1 MHNYWYRK
9 EYAQVIAGMAIL
21 LMVAHHFFGFRDY
34 LLPGVAWI
42 PLCNI
47 AGIEVERII
56 AAFGKICVSLY
67 ALNSGQVMWVNRN
80 DYRRLSYRLGRL
92 LKFLVAYWVV
102 GLLFYLYAM
111 AVGDQNPT
119 GTNLL
124 LTLIRYAT
132 GPYENY
138 VNMAFA
144 WYVTYYLFFVL
155 LANVWLRLLS
165 TCSKAVDLTVIVI
178 AVALLHMR
186 EFIPSPPIDLGFL
199 SPVAVGLWGIVAAKW
214 HLFEML
220 DSRMSSLSKWVLAGI
235 LPVTVIVRQGSI
247 LVNEYV
253 NPVLGV
259 LTGAELIVVPLFIY
273 VTVKLTSDSVCVQRT
288 FIFLGSVSMNIWF
301 LHGLFF
307 SGHRVLQPLLYCP
320 QYSVLVYLWG
330 LLMLI
335 PSAWVIS
342 KLQKMICRCIR
353 L

>member
-42 PLCNI
+42 PLCKI

-67 ALNSGQVMWVNRN
+67 AFNSGYVMWVNRN

-124 LTLIRYAT
+124 LMLIGYTT

-259 LTGAELIVVPLFIY
+259 LTGGG
-273 VTVKLTSDSVCVQRT
+273 RT
-288 FIFLGSVSMNIWF
+288 HCCAFVHLCY
-301 LHGLFF
+301 
-307 SGHRVLQPLLYCP
+307 R
-320 QYSVLVYLWG
+320 
-330 LLMLI
+330 
-335 PSAWVIS
+335 
-342 KLQKMICRCIR
+342 
-353 L
+353 